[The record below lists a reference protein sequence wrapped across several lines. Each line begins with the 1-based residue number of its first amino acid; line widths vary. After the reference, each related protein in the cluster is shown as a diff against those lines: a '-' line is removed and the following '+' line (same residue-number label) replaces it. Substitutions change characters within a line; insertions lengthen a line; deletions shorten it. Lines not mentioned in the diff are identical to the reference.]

1 MIYFVTFFFI
11 FSGLIAVAV
20 KDDII
25 PYVPKIME
33 LITAALPSRET
44 PTKKRITI
52 DSSVFKCLT
61 FLANAVK
68 GYIINDINNILEPM
82 FATGLTPSL
91 TICLRELVA
100 NITEL
105 KHSISL
111 GLLGMLYKILM
122 NKPLRHPGMPRHLPS
137 NVLSLGGMSETNDTA
152 SIVLA
157 LHTLGTFDFEG
168 VYITTTT

>member
-1 MIYFVTFFFI
+1 
-11 FSGLIAVAV
+11 
-20 KDDII
+20 
-25 PYVPKIME
+25 ME

-44 PTKKRITI
+44 PSKKRITI

-61 FLANAVK
+61 FLARAVK
-68 GYIINDINNILEPM
+68 SYIINDISNILEPM

-91 TICLRELVA
+91 TICLRELA
-100 NITEL
+100 AIPEL
-105 KHSISL
+105 KQSISL

-137 NVLSLGGMSETNDTA
+137 NVLFLGSMSETTDTA

-168 VYITTTT
+168 NLYLMYYIVYYH

>member
-1 MIYFVTFFFI
+1 
-11 FSGLIAVAV
+11 
-20 KDDII
+20 
-25 PYVPKIME
+25 ME

-61 FLANAVK
+61 FLAHAVNSH
-68 GYIINDINNILEPM
+68 IINDITNILEPM
-82 FATGLTPSL
+82 FSTGLTLSL
-91 TICLRELVA
+91 TICLRELAA
-100 NITEL
+100 NIPEL

-111 GLLGMLYKILM
+111 GLLGMLCKILM

-137 NVLSLGGMSETNDTA
+137 NVLLGGTSETTDTA

-168 VYITTTT
+168 NIWSLEI